1 MIKASIV
8 GISGYSGVE
17 LFHILSNHPEVE
29 IIAVTSA
36 SHNGQKMSEIFPH
49 LANCDL
55 VCTDYSPDEV
65 AKLSDVIFTCVP
77 HGGPAMDY
85 AASAK
90 KFGKKII
97 DLSADFRL
105 KDREVYEKWYKV
117 IHKYPEYL
125 SEAVYG
131 LPELHREE
139 IKKAWL
145 VGNPGCYTTAA
156 ILAIAPLLKN
166 DLIDEKTIIVDAKS
180 GVSGAGRKMK
190 QEYHFTELNEG
201 LSAYSFGIHR
211 HTPEIEQEI
220 SLACKKNIV
229 ISFSPNLV
237 SMTRG
242 ILSSSYAKLKKQ
254 IDTAEALSIFKK
266 TYKDEPFVRIL
277 ENGMPNT
284 KFVSGTN
291 YIDIAVKVDERTN
304 NIAVFSALDNLIKG
318 ASGQAVHN
326 FNLLSGLEEKTG
338 LSLKPAFP

>member
-1 MIKASIV
+1 MVKVSIV

-17 LFHILSNHPEVE
+17 LFHILNNHPEACIV
-29 IIAVTSA
+29 AVTSG
-36 SHNGQKMSEIFPH
+36 SHNGQKLSEIFPH
-49 LANCDL
+49 LANVDL
-55 VCTDYSPDEV
+55 VCNDYSPDEV

-90 KFGKKII
+90 KFSKKMI

-105 KDREVYEKWYKV
+105 KDKNIYEKWYKV
-117 IHKYPEYL
+117 THKYPELL

-145 VGNPGCYTTAA
+145 IGNPGCYTTAA
-156 ILAIAPLLKN
+156 ILALSPLLKN

-201 LSAYSFGIHR
+201 LSAYGFATHR

-220 SLACKKNIV
+220 SLVSKTNIV

-237 SMTRG
+237 PMVRG
-242 ILSSSYAKLKKQ
+242 ILSSSYAKLKIK
-254 IDTAEALSIFKK
+254 IDYAEVLSMFKSM
-266 TYKDEPFVRIL
+266 YKDEPFVRIM

-284 KFVSGTN
+284 KFVAGTN
-291 YIDIAVKVDERTN
+291 YIDIAVKIDERTN
-304 NIAVFSALDNLIKG
+304 TIAVFTAIDNLIKG

-326 FNLLSGLEEKTG
+326 FNLMFGFDEKTG
-338 LSLKPAFP
+338 LNLKPNFP